1 MRVVPWEEI
10 FKFGAL
16 AATTKFYG
24 WVYIGID
31 VHILNRKYNDKSH
44 LSPWFSVACASA
56 IAHRNHSF
64 PLIQQSNSSASEVN
78 SNRLLVVAAIYL
90 CLRGIKESI
99 TSQKRGSRDFW

>member
-16 AATTKFYG
+16 AAITKFYG

-64 PLIQQSNSSASEVN
+64 PLIQQSNSSASEVKFKQAI
-78 SNRLLVVAAIYL
+78 SRCCHISLL
-90 CLRGIKESI
+90 
-99 TSQKRGSRDFW
+99 KRNKRVDHFPETWLT